1 MKGEMI
7 NMLGKRVTLKSITDL
22 YEDGTLVDK
31 ELDFQGGRLNDKH
44 TIILLPEEQKYLG
57 QSGTVVAYSH
67 DVTFVSMD
75 GEDDYMATDDLRPL
89 AIQMDD
95 GYILRLLPI
104 YLVAEVVEQPRTKY
118 VVDKEEVR
126 VRELEQEVLRLRR
139 TLAYYKAQHKLN
151 K

>member
-1 MKGEMI
+1 
-7 NMLGKRVTLKSITDL
+7 MLGKRVTLKSFSDL
-22 YEDGTLVDK
+22 YNDGTLSDKGLVFRGGILTDK
-31 ELDFQGGRLNDKH
+31 ESVVLLQGEFQ
-44 TIILLPEEQKYLG
+44 YLG

-75 GEDDYMATDDLRPL
+75 GEDDYMATDAMRPL

-95 GYILRLLPI
+95 GYILRLLPM
-104 YLVAEVVEQPRTKY
+104 YLVADVVEQPRTKY

>member
-31 ELDFQGGRLNDKH
+31 ELDFQGGRLNDKN

-57 QSGTVVAYSH
+57 QSGTVIAYSH
-67 DVTFVSMD
+67 DVTFVSID
-75 GEDDYMATDDLRPL
+75 GEDDYMATDALRPL

-104 YLVAEVVEQPRTKY
+104 YLVADVVEQPRTKY

-126 VRELEQEVLRLRR
+126 VKELEQEVLRLRR
-139 TLAYYKAQHKLN
+139 VLAYYKAQHKLN

>member
-1 MKGEMI
+1 
-7 NMLGKRVTLKSITDL
+7 MLKLGQRVTLKSITDL

-31 ELDFQGGRLNDKH
+31 ELDFQGGRLNDKNS
-44 TIILLPEEQKYLG
+44 IILLPEEQQYLG
-57 QSGTVVAYSH
+57 QSGSIVAFSH
-67 DVTFVSMD
+67 NVTFVSID
-75 GEDDYMATDDLRPL
+75 GEDDYMATDELRPL

-95 GYILRLLPI
+95 GYILRLIPM
-104 YLVAEVVEQPRTKY
+104 YLVADIKEEPRTKY

-139 TLAYYKAQHKLN
+139 VLAYYKAQHKLN

>member
-1 MKGEMI
+1 
-7 NMLGKRVTLKSITDL
+7 MLGKRVTLKSITDL

-31 ELDFQGGRLNDKH
+31 ELDFQGGRLNDKN

-67 DVTFVSMD
+67 DVTFVSID
-75 GEDDYMATDDLRPL
+75 GEDDYMATDALRPL

-104 YLVAEVVEQPRTKY
+104 YLVADVVEQPRTKY

-126 VRELEQEVLRLRR
+126 VKELEQEVLRLRR
-139 TLAYYKAQHKLN
+139 VLAYYKAQHKL
-151 K
+151 KK

>member
-1 MKGEMI
+1 
-7 NMLGKRVTLKSITDL
+7 MLGKRVTLKSITDL

-31 ELDFQGGRLNDKH
+31 ELDFQGGRLNDKN

-57 QSGTVVAYSH
+57 QSGTVIAYSH
-67 DVTFVSMD
+67 DVTFVSID
-75 GEDDYMATDDLRPL
+75 GEDDYMATDALRPL

-104 YLVAEVVEQPRTKY
+104 YLVADVVEQPRTKY

-126 VRELEQEVLRLRR
+126 VKELEQEVLRLRR
-139 TLAYYKAQHKLN
+139 VLAYYKAQHKLN

>member
-1 MKGEMI
+1 
-7 NMLGKRVTLKSITDL
+7 MLKLGQRVTLKSITDL

-31 ELDFQGGRLNDKH
+31 ELDFQGGRLNDKN

-57 QSGTVVAYSH
+57 QSGTVIAYSH
-67 DVTFVSMD
+67 DVTFVSID
-75 GEDDYMATDDLRPL
+75 GEDDYMATDALRPL

-104 YLVAEVVEQPRTKY
+104 YLVADVVEQPRTKY

-126 VRELEQEVLRLRR
+126 VKELEQEVFRLRR
-139 TLAYYKAQHKLN
+139 VLAYYKAQHKLN

>member
-31 ELDFQGGRLNDKH
+31 ELDFQGGRLNDKNS
-44 TIILLPEEQKYLG
+44 IILLPEEQQYLG
-57 QSGTVVAYSH
+57 QSGSIVAFSH
-67 DVTFVSMD
+67 NVTFVSID
-75 GEDDYMATDDLRPL
+75 GEDDYMATDELRPL

-95 GYILRLLPI
+95 GYILRLIPM
-104 YLVAEVVEQPRTKY
+104 YLVADIKEEPRTKY

-126 VRELEQEVLRLRR
+126 VKELEQEVLRLRR
-139 TLAYYKAQHKLN
+139 VLAYYKAQHKLN

>member
-67 DVTFVSMD
+67 NVTFIEID
-75 GEDDYMATDDLRPL
+75 GESDYMATDDLRPL

-104 YLVAEVVEQPRTKY
+104 YLVADVVEQPRTKY

>member
-1 MKGEMI
+1 
-7 NMLGKRVTLKSITDL
+7 MLGKRVTLKSITDL

-31 ELDFQGGRLNDKH
+31 ELDFQGGRLNDKN

-57 QSGTVVAYSH
+57 QSGTVIAYSH

-75 GEDDYMATDDLRPL
+75 GEDDYMATDALRPL

-104 YLVAEVVEQPRTKY
+104 YLVADVVEQPRTKY
-118 VVDKEEVR
+118 IVDKEEVR
-126 VRELEQEVLRLRR
+126 VKELEQEVLRLRR
-139 TLAYYKAQHKLN
+139 VLAYYKAQHKLN

>member
-31 ELDFQGGRLNDKH
+31 ELDFQGGRLNDKNS
-44 TIILLPEEQKYLG
+44 IILLPEEQQYLG
-57 QSGTVVAYSH
+57 QSGSIVAFSH
-67 DVTFVSMD
+67 NVTFVSID
-75 GEDDYMATDDLRPL
+75 GEDDYMATDELRPL

-95 GYILRLLPI
+95 GYILRLIPM
-104 YLVAEVVEQPRTKY
+104 YLVADIKEEPRTKY
-118 VVDKEEVR
+118 VVDKEEVY
-126 VRELEQEVLRLRR
+126 VKELEQEVLRLRR
-139 TLAYYKAQHKLN
+139 VLAYYKAQHKLN

>member
-7 NMLGKRVTLKSITDL
+7 SMLNKRVTLKSFSDL
-22 YEDGTLVDK
+22 YNDGTLEDK
-31 ELDFQGGRLNDKH
+31 GLVFSNGILTDKGSIVLLQG
-44 TIILLPEEQKYLG
+44 EFKYLG
-57 QSGTVVAYSH
+57 QTGTVVAYSH

-75 GEDDYMATDDLRPL
+75 GEDDYMATDAMRPL

-95 GYILRLLPI
+95 GYILRLLPL
-104 YLVAEVVEQPRTKY
+104 YLVADVVEQPRTKY

>member
-31 ELDFQGGRLNDKH
+31 ELDFQGGRLNDKNS
-44 TIILLPEEQKYLG
+44 IILLPEEQQYLG
-57 QSGTVVAYSH
+57 QSGTVIAYSH
-67 DVTFVSMD
+67 DVTFVSID
-75 GEDDYMATDDLRPL
+75 GEDDYMATDALRPL

-104 YLVAEVVEQPRTKY
+104 YLVADVVEQPRTKY
-118 VVDKEEVR
+118 VVDKHEVY
-126 VRELEQEVLRLRR
+126 VKELEQEVLRLRR
-139 TLAYYKAQHKLN
+139 VLAYYKAQHKLN

>member
-7 NMLGKRVTLKSITDL
+7 NMLGQRVTLKSITDL

-31 ELDFQGGRLNDKH
+31 ELDFQGGRLNDKNS
-44 TIILLPEEQKYLG
+44 IILLPEEQKYLG

-75 GEDDYMATDDLRPL
+75 GEDDYMATDAMRPL

-95 GYILRLLPI
+95 GYILRLLPM
-104 YLVAEVVEQPRTKY
+104 YLVADVVEQPRTKY

-126 VRELEQEVLRLRR
+126 VKELEQEVLRLRR
-139 TLAYYKAQHKLN
+139 VLAYYKAQHKLN

>member
-1 MKGEMI
+1 
-7 NMLGKRVTLKSITDL
+7 MLNLGQRVTLKSITDL

-67 DVTFVSMD
+67 NVTFIEID
-75 GEDDYMATDDLRPL
+75 GESDYMATDDLRPL

-95 GYILRLLPI
+95 GYILRLIPI
-104 YLVAEVVEQPRTKY
+104 YLVADIKEEPRTKY
-118 VVDKEEVR
+118 VVDKHEVY
-126 VRELEQEVLRLRR
+126 VKELEQEVLRLRR
-139 TLAYYKAQHKLN
+139 VLAYYKAQHKLN

>member
-1 MKGEMI
+1 
-7 NMLGKRVTLKSITDL
+7 MLGKRVTLKSITDL

-31 ELDFQGGRLNDKH
+31 ELDFQGGRLNDKN

-75 GEDDYMATDDLRPL
+75 GEDDYMATDALRPL

-104 YLVAEVVEQPRTKY
+104 YLVADVVEQPRTKY

-126 VRELEQEVLRLRR
+126 VKELEQEVLRLRR
-139 TLAYYKAQHKLN
+139 VLAYYKAQHKLN

>member
-1 MKGEMI
+1 
-7 NMLGKRVTLKSITDL
+7 MLGKRVTLKSITDL

-57 QSGTVVAYSH
+57 QSGTVIAYSH
-67 DVTFVSMD
+67 DVTFVSID
-75 GEDDYMATDDLRPL
+75 GEDDYMATDALRPL

-104 YLVAEVVEQPRTKY
+104 YLVADVVEQPRTKY

-126 VRELEQEVLRLRR
+126 VKELEQEVLRLRR
-139 TLAYYKAQHKLN
+139 VLAYYKAQHKLN

>member
-1 MKGEMI
+1 
-7 NMLGKRVTLKSITDL
+7 MLGKRVTLKSITDL

-67 DVTFVSMD
+67 NVTFIEVD
-75 GEDDYMATDDLRPL
+75 GESDCLATDALRPL

-104 YLVAEVVEQPRTKY
+104 YLVADVIEQPRTKY

-126 VRELEQEVLRLRR
+126 VKELEQEVLRLRR

>member
-1 MKGEMI
+1 
-7 NMLGKRVTLKSITDL
+7 MLGKRVTLKSFSDL
-22 YEDGTLVDK
+22 HEDGTLGDRGLVFSGGILSDK
-31 ELDFQGGRLNDKH
+31 DS
-44 TIILLPEEQKYLG
+44 IVLLSNEFKYLG
-57 QSGTVVAYSH
+57 QTGTVIAYSH

-75 GEDDYMATDDLRPL
+75 GEDDYMATDALRPL

-104 YLVAEVVEQPRTKY
+104 YLVAGVVEQPRTKY

-126 VRELEQEVLRLRR
+126 LREFEQEVLRLRR
-139 TLAYYKAQHKLN
+139 ILAYYKAQHKLN